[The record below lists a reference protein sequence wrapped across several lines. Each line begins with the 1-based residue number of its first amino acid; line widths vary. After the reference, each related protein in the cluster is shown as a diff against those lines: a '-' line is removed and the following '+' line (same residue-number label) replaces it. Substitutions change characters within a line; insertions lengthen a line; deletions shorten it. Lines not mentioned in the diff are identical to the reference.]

1 MATIKEYL
9 DGRKA
14 FEMRNENGTPCF
26 EIIDDMVKYN
36 KPKYADGKT
45 KHTAGGEFKTSWTA
59 DEKLAQSIARRL
71 EIPAAGLLAS
81 TDVGAPKKQGSSASA
96 KVTMPDCVRQVLMTR
111 LMDYLKDGETPPEEF
126 VTFCGADEQMSIVMN
141 KLNVLFEAGLTGEA
155 LANGMATLLKQ

>member
-26 EIIDDMVKYN
+26 EITNNMVKYN

-71 EIPAAGLLAS
+71 GIPAAGLPS
-81 TDVGAPKKQGSSASA
+81 DTDVEAPKKQNSSAPA
-96 KVTMPDCVRQVLMTR
+96 KITIPDCVRSVLMAR
-111 LMDYLKDGETPPEEF
+111 LMDYLKDGEMPPEEF
-126 VTFCGADEQMSIVMN
+126 VTFCDADEQMSIVMN
-141 KLNVLFEAGLTGEA
+141 KFNVLVDAGLAGEA
-155 LANGMATLLKQ
+155 LASGMRALLKQ